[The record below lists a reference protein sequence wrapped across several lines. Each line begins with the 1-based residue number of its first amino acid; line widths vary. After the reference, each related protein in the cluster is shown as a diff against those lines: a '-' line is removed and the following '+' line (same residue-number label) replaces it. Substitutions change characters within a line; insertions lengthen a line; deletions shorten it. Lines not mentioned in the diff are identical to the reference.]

1 MLTALTADN
10 QELFSL
16 IDCSIDELTQIRSEQ
31 AFVCPMCHQSVI
43 LKAGPIKIPHFAH
56 RKKNSCWYEAEAET
70 EEHLRL
76 KQLFA
81 EKCLREKLS
90 FQVEAYLP
98 ALKQRPDL
106 LIGKIAIEIQCSPLP
121 IKRLVER
128 TETYQAHGYQVVW
141 ILGERLVPKDKLT
154 QLTKQFLYFSES
166 LGFYLWT
173 ANKKQE
179 RIELLCHIEESQC
192 QQFYRRKQSWDFY
205 EKKLLEI
212 FRLPTANLNLLPDR
226 RHTGQL
232 MHDYYQKLTQQLG
245 YRNAQ
250 LLRTQSFLYTKGCH
264 LLQLPPWFY
273 YPGLKLL
280 PSSEEDIHLKML
292 VWEALKTK
300 EGRLVTKQELWRI
313 LEAVFFEEGN
323 FVWQPLPNIG
333 LKKLFKIVGNSLLSW
348 LQECYVLIKVN
359 NKYLITSIFLRED
372 PEKLIH
378 WLKKVK
384 KQHFFSHTC

>member
-31 AFVCPMCHQSVI
+31 AFACPMCHQSVI

-98 ALKQRPDL
+98 TLKQRPDL

-128 TETYQAHGYQVVW
+128 TETYQTHGYQVVW

-212 FRLPTANLNLLPDR
+212 IQLPTANLNLLPDR

-264 LLQLPPWFY
+264 LL
-273 YPGLKLL
+273 
-280 PSSEEDIHLKML
+280 
-292 VWEALKTK
+292 
-300 EGRLVTKQELWRI
+300 
-313 LEAVFFEEGN
+313 
-323 FVWQPLPNIG
+323 
-333 LKKLFKIVGNSLLSW
+333 
-348 LQECYVLIKVN
+348 
-359 NKYLITSIFLRED
+359 
-372 PEKLIH
+372 
-378 WLKKVK
+378 
-384 KQHFFSHTC
+384 

>member
-98 ALKQRPDL
+98 TLKQRPDL

-128 TETYQAHGYQVVW
+128 TETYQTHGYQVVW

-166 LGFYLWT
+166 LGFYLWS

-212 FRLPTANLNLLPDR
+212 IQLPTANLNLLPGR

-232 MHDYYQKLTQQLG
+232 MYDYYQKLTQQLG

-264 LLQLPPWFY
+264 ILQLPPWFY

-300 EGRLVTKQELWRI
+300 EGYLVTKQELWRI
-313 LEAVFFEEGN
+313 LEVSFLEEGN
-323 FVWQPLPNIG
+323 FIWQPLPNID
-333 LKKLFKIVGNSLLSW
+333 LKKIFKIVGNRLLSW
-348 LQECYVLIKVN
+348 
-359 NKYLITSIFLRED
+359 
-372 PEKLIH
+372 
-378 WLKKVK
+378 
-384 KQHFFSHTC
+384 

>member
-70 EEHLRL
+70 ETEEHLRL

-98 ALKQRPDL
+98 TLKQRPDL

-128 TETYQAHGYQVVW
+128 TETYQTHGYQVVW

-166 LGFYLWT
+166 LGFYLWS

-205 EKKLLEI
+205 EK
-212 FRLPTANLNLLPDR
+212 N
-226 RHTGQL
+226 
-232 MHDYYQKLTQQLG
+232 Y
-245 YRNAQ
+245 
-250 LLRTQSFLYTKGCH
+250 
-264 LLQLPPWFY
+264 
-273 YPGLKLL
+273 
-280 PSSEEDIHLKML
+280 
-292 VWEALKTK
+292 
-300 EGRLVTKQELWRI
+300 
-313 LEAVFFEEGN
+313 
-323 FVWQPLPNIG
+323 
-333 LKKLFKIVGNSLLSW
+333 
-348 LQECYVLIKVN
+348 
-359 NKYLITSIFLRED
+359 
-372 PEKLIH
+372 
-378 WLKKVK
+378 
-384 KQHFFSHTC
+384 

>member
-56 RKKNSCWYEAEAET
+56 HKKNSCWYEAEAET

-98 ALKQRPDL
+98 TLKQRPDL

-128 TETYQAHGYQVVW
+128 TETYQTHGYQVVW

-166 LGFYLWT
+166 LGFYLWS

-212 FRLPTANLNLLPDR
+212 IQLPTANLNLLPGR

-232 MHDYYQKLTQQLG
+232 MYDYYQKLTQQLG

-264 LLQLPPWFY
+264 ILQLPPWFY

-313 LEAVFFEEGN
+313 LEASFLEEGN
-323 FVWQPLPNIG
+323 FIWQPLPNIG

-372 PEKLIH
+372 PEKLVH